1 MLWALGR
8 LGAEEACR
16 SSAEF
21 FFRAQRVELAE
32 VAARQV
38 AGPEFLDA
46 RRGASPVELLA
57 SVASSGEALLSAG
70 VASSWARAPV
80 LADKQLVCSIRLL

>member
-1 MLWALGR
+1 MGLGR

-16 SSAEF
+16 SSGELF
-21 FFRAQRVELAE
+21 FCAQRVELAE

-57 SVASSGEALLSAG
+57 SAALSGEALLSAG
-70 VASSWARAPV
+70 VASS
-80 LADKQLVCSIRLL
+80 

>member
-16 SSAEF
+16 TSGEF

-57 SVASSGEALLSAG
+57 PAASSGEALLSAG
-70 VASSWARAPV
+70 VASS
-80 LADKQLVCSIRLL
+80 

>member
-16 SSAEF
+16 SSGELF
-21 FFRAQRVELAE
+21 FCAQRVELAE

-46 RRGASPVELLA
+46 RRGASPVELLLIA
-57 SVASSGEALLSAG
+57 QNAATVCRDMAKYQLLMLCC
-70 VASSWARAPV
+70 VR
-80 LADKQLVCSIRLL
+80 IFRT